1 MSTSSKHVAV
11 TGIGMITP
19 LGITANEC
27 WNNLVEGK
35 SGIHRITRFSTEE
48 LLTQIGGEIP
58 PEYFQAEQHLFSSDV
73 IERMIFPVR
82 LAVYVV
88 NLAIE
93 DSGISRKEIQ
103 NSFTGVI
110 TGSGGS
116 VYNDDVMFKSKDA
129 DRVAAPSLEMLDSH
143 AATISREFGFRGSS
157 YNVATACSSGAFAV
171 GLGYDYVVQT
181 GFPCF
186 AVGVDTMV
194 LKEKLIGFNQILA
207 ISENNAHPEKAS
219 RPFDKKRNG
228 FVVSEGA
235 CALLLEPY
243 EYALKRQS
251 RIYAVISGYAA
262 TSEAYNII
270 APEPEGIQMA
280 RTMKNAL
287 EYAGVSPDDVGY
299 INAHGTS
306 TLYNDLTE
314 TRAIKRVFQKQ
325 ASLIPISSQKSMIG
339 HSIGAAG
346 AIEAGVTA
354 LSIYHQVISPTINL
368 DYPDPECDLDY
379 VPHKSRKVNSLGT
392 AISNSFGFGGHN
404 CTLVLQHPDFHP
416 YIK

>member
-1 MSTSSKHVAV
+1 MHVAI

-19 LGITANEC
+19 LGINANEC
-27 WNNLVEGK
+27 WNNLVLGK
-35 SGIHRITRFSTEE
+35 SGIRRITRFNTDG
-48 LLTQIGGEIP
+48 LITQIGGEIP
-58 PEYFQAEQHLFSSDV
+58 AEYFQAEKHLFSSDA
-73 IERMIFPVR
+73 IKQMIFPVR
-82 LAVYVV
+82 LSVYAV

-103 NSFTGVI
+103 NTLTGVI

-116 VYNDDVMFKSKDA
+116 VYNDDVMFMSEDA
-129 DRVAAPSLEMLDSH
+129 DRLSAPNLEMLDSH
-143 AATISREFGFRGSS
+143 ATAISREFGFTGPSL
-157 YNVATACSSGAFAV
+157 NVATACSSGAYAV
-171 GLGYDYVVQT
+171 GLGYDCVVQT
-181 GFPCF
+181 GFPCI

-194 LKEKLIGFNQILA
+194 LKEKLNGFNQILA

-243 EYALKRQS
+243 EHAMKRHS
-251 RIYAVISGYAA
+251 RIYAVVSGYAA

-280 RTMKNAL
+280 RTMENAL
-287 EYAGVSPDDVGY
+287 EYAGVSPEKVGY

-306 TLYNDLTE
+306 TLYNDLAE
-314 TRAIKRVFQKQ
+314 TRAIKRVFQKK
-325 ASLIPISSQKSMIG
+325 APFIPISSQKSMLG
-339 HSIGAAG
+339 HSIGGAG
-346 AIEAGVTA
+346 TIEAGVTA
-354 LSIYHQVISPTINL
+354 LSIYHQVITPTINL
-368 DYPDPECDLDY
+368 DYPDPNCDLDY
-379 VPHKSRKVNSLGT
+379 VPNKARKVNSLRT

-404 CTLVLQHPDFHP
+404 CTLVLQHPEMCNP
-416 YIK
+416 NIQGI